1 MKHILKKSCL
11 VVGCIL
17 LLACGRSSEFFIGKW
32 QILSVVEDDQVM
44 DLHENW
50 IHLKEDGT
58 FSSYDGEAKKSETGK
73 WLFDNSSNELFIDGE
88 GDSEDSYWLL
98 SLKNYTL
105 IFRSVNG
112 SMYLN
117 AVSFTKP

>member
-17 LLACGRSSEFFIGKW
+17 LLACGRSPEFFIGKW

-58 FSSYDGEAKKSETGK
+58 FPVTMGRSKSQKLESGYLTIVQMNYSLMERVIVKIATG
-73 WLFDNSSNELFIDGE
+73 
-88 GDSEDSYWLL
+88 Y
-98 SLKNYTL
+98 
-105 IFRSVNG
+105 
-112 SMYLN
+112 
-117 AVSFTKP
+117 